1 MAFFFWRRPRLDGQ
15 VIADSNEFTVGRPLP
30 PFKPDSDFVPPRG
43 GSAVVSILKRAR
55 SKSGSRVA
63 LVGPAGVGKSQ
74 LAIEYCCQAD
84 EVFRLP
90 LVFWIGAETRER
102 FLGDLRSIADLLD
115 IRDYG
120 TTEPGVPQRVA
131 QWLLN
136 PSNGPWFLVLDG
148 VTKADVLSCSDGEPT
163 TLGNDSGAR
172 RRDFLHLLSNVSH
185 GSILVTT
192 TDKDTALA
200 LGIKSSDI
208 VPVRAMS
215 AGPAVKLLLKKLGD
229 HDQHSKQDDME
240 LVKTL
245 EYNPLAI
252 VQAAAYISRH
262 TLPISVNA
270 YLQERK
276 RNKTSIRA
284 LFQEQS
290 HQFRRDCSAS
300 DYIKACWRPV
310 IEFLKPSCKDLTPAA
325 ALLSFMSFFDR
336 DHIPKS
342 LAESRRSGADES
354 VVTESD
360 QGHQSDLQTDEPP
373 PLGDGSNQYFTDAS
387 ERDVQDLLD
396 AGLIAKGNPG
406 VFSMHQLV
414 QLAVRHWLKDNR
426 HFEYFESQFICW
438 MGRNFP
444 TGRYENWDTCRRLYP
459 HVQEMTRHRPTDAE
473 LLGKQ
478 AQVLCHASL
487 YQYQLEMGYPDQAID
502 VLQQARETS
511 LDQNHPDILAIECE
525 LATVYRDRGRLQ
537 TAEGQF
543 SKLLSVCTEIL
554 GGDHPL
560 TLNCKANLVTTYLH
574 LKECAQAE
582 DLGVEVVNLRQ
593 SRLGKEHADT
603 LRSELNLASAYYLQN
618 MWEDARKLQVHVVE
632 TSKQKSKISDL
643 IGDSMEDLAI
653 TENYMGRKTSAVR
666 LLQGSITVRSMQPGS
681 KKEDIIWA
689 RNILSEWRRQLLESG
704 RQRPQRKR
712 AGHPRGR
719 SRRIRLRKEKNPSVP

>member
-1 MAFFFWRRPRLDGQ
+1 MSARPH
-15 VIADSNEFTVGRPLP
+15 A
-30 PFKPDSDFVPPRG
+30 
-43 GSAVVSILKRAR
+43 
-55 SKSGSRVA
+55 
-63 LVGPAGVGKSQ
+63 
-74 LAIEYCCQAD
+74 
-84 EVFRLP
+84 
-90 LVFWIGAETRER
+90 
-102 FLGDLRSIADLLD
+102 
-115 IRDYG
+115 
-120 TTEPGVPQRVA
+120 
-131 QWLLN
+131 
-136 PSNGPWFLVLDG
+136 
-148 VTKADVLSCSDGEPT
+148 KADVLSCSDGEPT

-208 VPVRAMS
+208 MPVRAMS

-229 HDQHSKQDDME
+229 HDQHSKQDYME

-252 VQAAAYISRH
+252 VQAAAYIRRR

-270 YLQERK
+270 YLQELK
-276 RNKTSIRA
+276 RNKTSIGA
-284 LFQEQS
+284 LFQEES

-310 IEFLKPSCKDLTPAA
+310 LEFLEPSCKALTSAA
-325 ALLSFMSFFDR
+325 ALLSFMAFFDR

-342 LAESRRSGADES
+342 LAESRRGEADES
-354 VVTESD
+354 AVTKSG
-360 QGHQSDLQTDEPP
+360 QGYQSDLQTDEPP
-373 PLGDGSNQYFTDAS
+373 PLGDGGNQYSTDDS

-396 AGLIAKGNPG
+396 AGLIAKRGPG
-406 VFSMHQLV
+406 VFSMPHLV

-426 HFEYFESQFICW
+426 HFEYLESQFICW

-459 HVQEMTRHRPTDAE
+459 HVQEVARQRPMDPE

-478 AQVLCHASL
+478 AQDKATNLESL
-487 YQYQLEMGYPDQAID
+487 GSLESLNEAAKQMEEVKEDRDKYGGPANAHPADIIGCDANRATLLRLRNDLEIAEQVYLS

-525 LATVYRDRGRLQ
+525 LATVYRDQGRLQ

-582 DLGVEVVNLRQ
+582 ELGVEVVNLRQ

-653 TENYMGRKTSAVR
+653 TENYMGHKTSAIL
-666 LLQGSITVRSMQPGS
+666 LLQDSITVRSMQPGS
-681 KKEDIIWA
+681 RKEDTIWA
-689 RNILSEWRRQLLESG
+689 RNVLSEWHRQLLESG
-704 RQRPQRKR
+704 RQRAQRKR

-719 SRRIRLRKEKNPSVP
+719 SRRIRLKKENDPSVP